1 MTALSQA
8 NTRGRVVDQTK
19 FEELGVDDKAI
30 TGAAVSEIRADV
42 ISFQE
47 VENVDTLKHF
57 RARSRGGRRAY
68 PSAPRAA
75 AEGGN
80 QRPGDRQ
87 LLPPQAP
94 VFYSS
99 VTTAGVTALDPARAS
114 LAGGIVYMFQIA
126 GGAVGLGVNTALVA
140 ATTTSTAGH
149 LVSGIR
155 TAFTVDA
162 ILAAANLI
170 VTVLFIGGSIAPDA
184 TRAHRPH
191 LHRAHL

>member
-68 PSAPRAA
+68 PRPPPAPG
-75 AEGGN
+75 EGPTSGRVTGN
-80 QRPGDRQ
+80 CPRHK
-87 LLPPQAP
+87 PQ
-94 VFYSS
+94 SS
-99 VTTAGVTALDPARAS
+99 
-114 LAGGIVYMFQIA
+114 
-126 GGAVGLGVNTALVA
+126 
-140 ATTTSTAGH
+140 
-149 LVSGIR
+149 
-155 TAFTVDA
+155 
-162 ILAAANLI
+162 
-170 VTVLFIGGSIAPDA
+170 
-184 TRAHRPH
+184 TRR
-191 LHRAHL
+191 